1 MSSADGCLLSLSSTA
16 LRTPGRLA
24 AEIRLLTES
33 FNEYACRKHGWLK
46 IHSLVSW
53 NCFWRD
59 GGPLFRLLTLSF
71 GSPLLLNWYI
81 IYLKYSL
88 NIKRMFSNTL
98 WEQSSFSSIGKSRKT
113 KEKGEKGCIPLR
125 RADLRTLIDPSLSS
139 LLLNHMGITSEAK
152 AANGHHQLLNLRS
165 IWS

>member
-46 IHSLVSW
+46 IHSHLSW

-59 GGPLFRLLTLSF
+59 GGSLFHLLKISF

-98 WEQSSFSSIGKSRKT
+98 WEQSSFSSIGKSRKA
-113 KEKGEKGCIPLR
+113 KEKGEKGASLS
-125 RADLRTLIDPSLSS
+125 AELTSAQSLISLSS
-139 LLLNHMGITSEAK
+139 LLLNHMGITSKTK
-152 AANGHHQLLNLRS
+152 AANGQHQLLSLRS